1 MSEEE
6 IIRAEEPVEEVAEE
20 TVPAAEPAAVEET
33 VAEPVRPVVRRYNKR
48 GVRRGKYGYAAPIG
62 VLISLL
68 SIVGVVAL
76 VFGGIRLVENLTDT
90 TALQEEVDYFLEP
103 IKAYNPAP
111 FEDIATAE
119 EQDAFLY
126 AAAYKISLAEQVRM
140 LREGDENTQYNVD
153 DAGRIIVPAAEMGV
167 SYASLFGPD
176 APLTARS
183 IKEDTI
189 TYSAVDECYHV
200 PYDTINSGYRGV
212 IESFKK
218 RGDTYTVR
226 MAYVSLNDIELDE
239 RGKELPPDPANATY
253 TQIYTLRRADTGL
266 YLVSC
271 EDGTAAQ

>member
-6 IIRAEEPVEEVAEE
+6 IIRAEESVEEVVEE
-20 TVPAAEPAAVEET
+20 TAPTTESAPVEET
-33 VAEPVRPVVRRYNKR
+33 VEESARPVIRRYNKR
-48 GVRRGKYGYAAPIG
+48 GTRRGKYGYAAPIG
-62 VLISLL
+62 MLISLL

-76 VFGGIRLVENLTDT
+76 VFGGIRLVENVTDT

-111 FEDIATAE
+111 FESIATAE

-140 LREGDENTQYNVD
+140 LREGDENTKYNVD
-153 DAGRIIVPAAEMGV
+153 DAGRIIVPAAEMSA
-167 SYASLFGPD
+167 SYVSLFGPD

-183 IKEDTI
+183 IKEDTV

-200 PYDTINSGYRGV
+200 PFDAINSGYRGV

-239 RGKELPPDPANATY
+239 RGKELPPNPADATY
-253 TQIYTLRRADTGL
+253 TQIYTIRRTDTGL
-266 YLVSC
+266 YLAAC
-271 EDGTAAQ
+271 EDGAAAQ